1 MKLVKLLLLSTC
13 ISSLIAAILL
23 LWNESEVSCGVVAC
37 KVMETMFIIVAVV
50 TSKEAASI
58 NCDKLWVTTMMNCM
72 LKCATIMAFSMIMI
86 MLQMKC

>member
-23 LWNESEVSCGVVAC
+23 LWNESEVTCGVTTC
-37 KVMETMFIIVAVV
+37 KVMETMFIIVAVA

-58 NCDKLWVTTMMNCM
+58 KTRVSNNNPYNTII
-72 LKCATIMAFSMIMI
+72 AT
-86 MLQMKC
+86 LVPL

>member
-23 LWNESEVSCGVVAC
+23 LWNESEVSCGVVTY
-37 KVMETMFIIVAVV
+37 KVIETMFIIVAVA

-58 NCDKLWVTTMMNCM
+58 NCDKL
-72 LKCATIMAFSMIMI
+72 
-86 MLQMKC
+86 

>member
-23 LWNESEVSCGVVAC
+23 LWNESEVSCGVVTC

-58 NCDKLWVTTMMNCM
+58 NCNKL
-72 LKCATIMAFSMIMI
+72 
-86 MLQMKC
+86 

>member
-23 LWNESEVSCGVVAC
+23 LWNESEVSCNVVTC
-37 KVMETMFIIVAVV
+37 KVIETMFIIVAVA

-58 NCDKLWVTTMMNCM
+58 NCDKL
-72 LKCATIMAFSMIMI
+72 
-86 MLQMKC
+86 

>member
-23 LWNESEVSCGVVAC
+23 LWNESEVSCGIVTC
-37 KVMETMFIIVAVV
+37 KVIETMFIIVAVA

-58 NCDKLWVTTMMNCM
+58 NCDKL
-72 LKCATIMAFSMIMI
+72 
-86 MLQMKC
+86 

>member
-23 LWNESEVSCGVVAC
+23 LWNESEVSCGIVTC
-37 KVMETMFIIVAVV
+37 KVLETMFICVAVA

-58 NCDKLWVTTMMNCM
+58 NCDKL
-72 LKCATIMAFSMIMI
+72 
-86 MLQMKC
+86 

>member
-23 LWNESEVSCGVVAC
+23 LWNESEVNCGIVTC
-37 KVMETMFIIVAVV
+37 KVLETMFIIVAVA

-58 NCDKLWVTTMMNCM
+58 NCDKL
-72 LKCATIMAFSMIMI
+72 
-86 MLQMKC
+86 